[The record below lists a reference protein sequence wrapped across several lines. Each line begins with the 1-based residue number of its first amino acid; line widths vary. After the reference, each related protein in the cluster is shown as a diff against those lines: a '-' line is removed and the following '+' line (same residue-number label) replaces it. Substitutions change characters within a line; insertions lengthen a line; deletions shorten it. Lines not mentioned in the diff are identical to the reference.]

1 MRCEIP
7 TFVYTKENFY
17 GSRALFFIQTSRFD
31 MKFLTGLF
39 NSKLIAFWLKYKGKI
54 QGNLYK
60 IEKEPLLN
68 IPIPKITKSNQK
80 IVDRI
85 ITLVDEILNLKAKD
99 STFDTSA
106 LESEID
112 KLVYKLYNLNENE
125 INIIEDK

>member
-1 MRCEIP
+1 
-7 TFVYTKENFY
+7 
-17 GSRALFFIQTSRFD
+17 